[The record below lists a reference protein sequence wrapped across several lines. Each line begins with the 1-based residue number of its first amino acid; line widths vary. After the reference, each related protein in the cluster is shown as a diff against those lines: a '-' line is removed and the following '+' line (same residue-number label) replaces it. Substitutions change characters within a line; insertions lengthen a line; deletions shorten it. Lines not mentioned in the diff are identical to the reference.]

1 MPLTCPYPNFS
12 RTLSEAETAG
22 SKTQNK
28 MQAVS
33 LANNANPINADAL
46 KSNVTR
52 CDDSQA
58 GSLAVA
64 CIILSQ
70 CVQLPQSTEVLFA
83 VDMEYSPIWDP
94 RWQSQ
99 PCLDTREQVT

>member
-1 MPLTCPYPNFS
+1 
-12 RTLSEAETAG
+12 
-22 SKTQNK
+22 

-33 LANNANPINADAL
+33 LANNVDLINADAL

-58 GSLAVA
+58 GSLAIA

-70 CVQLPQSTEVLFA
+70 CVQLSQSTEVLFA
-83 VDMEYSPIWDP
+83 VAIEYSPVLAWTP
-94 RWQSQ
+94 ASK
-99 PCLDTREQVT
+99 